1 MVGQVNPSRSSWQG
15 SLRDLANIV
24 NTIRRSRAF
33 GRLTI
38 RNIDRLGVAHLYFRS
53 GKLVHMISNL
63 GDANATLSD
72 LKGWTRA
79 TIRFERSVHI
89 TSGTITEDQEQ
100 TFDSLLLQLQLKGIV
115 NTPRTPRVVEGRLI
129 ASPQAAPLVSP
140 HEWWLLVEGT
150 RRVSLAV
157 AHLIGPQEALAVLRD
172 ILDDCTSAF
181 PAFSCLRIAAT
192 GYLQVSDTSQFNRI
206 PRSEVIEGFAALIAT
221 CQYFCSPII
230 GEMEAHK
237 LIIQA
242 LSDIGPALVNLGV
255 FQIDNTFLSNS
266 NW

>member
-1 MVGQVNPSRSSWQG
+1 MVGQANPSRSSWQG

-24 NTIRRSRAF
+24 NAIRRSRAF

-38 RNIDRLGVAHLYFRS
+38 RNVDRLGVAHLYFRS

-79 TIRFERSVHI
+79 TIRFERGAHI
-89 TSGTITEDQEQ
+89 TSETITDDQEQ
-100 TFDSLLLQLQLKGIV
+100 IFDALLLQLQMQGIV
-115 NTPRTPRVVEGRLI
+115 NTPRTPRIVEGGLV
-129 ASPQAAPLVSP
+129 ASPQAEQLITPQ
-140 HEWWLLVEGT
+140 EWRLLVEGT

-157 AHLIGPQEALAVLRD
+157 AHLIGPQEAIAVLRD

-181 PAFSCLRIAAT
+181 PAFSCLQIAT
-192 GYLQVSDTSQFNRI
+192 SGYLQVADTSQFNRI

-230 GEMEAHK
+230 GDIEAHK

-242 LSDIGPALVNLGV
+242 LSDVGPALVNLGV
-255 FQIDNTFLSNS
+255 FQIDNTLLSNS
-266 NW
+266 N